1 MIRSLHM
8 NALFTKEI
16 LQKYFDGINKGEW
29 ESLIADDIV
38 FTNGGNRFTGKDAYV
53 EALGRF
59 LQVAKSVEVK
69 QLIVEGNHACAVASY
84 ALQSPTGKTGI
95 CEVAEVL
102 FIRGGKIASSSI
114 YFDTEAF
121 REFMARG

>member
-1 MIRSLHM
+1 M
-8 NALFTKEI
+8 NSLFTKEI
-16 LQKYFDGINKGEW
+16 LQQYFDSINKGGW

-59 LQVAKSVEVK
+59 LRVARSVELK
-69 QLIVEGNHACAVASY
+69 KLIIEGNNACAVASY
-84 ALQSPTGKTGI
+84 ALQSPKGNTAV

-102 FIRGGKIASSSI
+102 FVRGGKIASSSI
-114 YFDTEAF
+114 YFDTETF
-121 REFMARG
+121 REFIARG

>member
-1 MIRSLHM
+1 M